1 MRGPFGTLMVR
12 GSAQRMHK
20 KCTEIAVSS
29 PVSLDGN
36 FVNLA
41 SVYHGSDSA
50 TPGFSVIAE
59 RNGSAPV
66 IAGFS
71 LV

>member
-1 MRGPFGTLMVR
+1 MRSPFGTVIVR
-12 GSAQRMHK
+12 GSALKMHR
-20 KCTEIAVSS
+20 KCTEIAVSN
-29 PVSLDGN
+29 PVSFDGI
-36 FVNLA
+36 FFSLA
-41 SVYHGSDSA
+41 SVYHDSDSA